1 MANVRTPVLSG
12 ISEFGDVTG
21 ETAPYDGL
29 GTDAP
34 YGATERNGVT
44 IQVTGEDVD
53 VQSGQNLVLED
64 SFASAR
70 SIELTARLQHSGLLN
85 IKDALGMPDA
95 ALTGDLATIDEV
107 LAFNGTNIASEEKT
121 IYVLSPGPNTTRRIQ
136 AQRCK
141 QRAGLTLELASN
153 DYLKLETTWT
163 ILDGG
168 TGIDEMQ
175 ILDSFA

>member
-1 MANVRTPVLSG
+1 MAQARTPVLSG
-12 ISEFGDVTG
+12 ISEFGEVTG

-29 GTDAP
+29 GSDASW
-34 YGATERNGVT
+34 GATERNGVT
-44 IQVTGEDVD
+44 IQITGEDVD

-70 SIELTARLQHSGLLN
+70 SIELTARLQHTGLLN
-85 IKDALGMPDA
+85 IKDSLGIPDA
-95 ALTGDLATIDEV
+95 DLSGDLATVDEV
-107 LAFNGTNIASEEKT
+107 LSFNGTNIATEEKT

-136 AQRCK
+136 AERCK

-153 DYLKLETTWT
+153 DYIKLETTWT
-163 ILDGG
+163 VLDGG
-168 TGIDEMQ
+168 SGIDEMQ